1 MESQQKKQYCL
12 GIDYGTSSM
21 RVLLVRAEDGAEVCS
36 VVREYP
42 SGFEGVLLDD
52 KDPLLARQA
61 VIDYPECLIHALVK
75 LRQHVGDE
83 AMSAIGGIGS
93 DTTGSSPI
101 PVGSDGKMLGLR
113 DNMRAR
119 LAAQCWLWK
128 DHTAHAE
135 ATEITETAA
144 AYPYLAKCG
153 GTYSS
158 EWWWSKILHC
168 ARTDPEVFELAESWI
183 ELQDAIPG
191 LLIGA
196 DLRHSPRGI
205 CAAGH
210 KAMYNDEWG
219 GLPSTEFL
227 NLLDPRLGA
236 LRTRLP
242 NSAVTA
248 DNLAGGIHAEIAE
261 RTGIPEG
268 TPVAVG
274 LMDAHSGAVGS
285 GIQPGTLVKVM
296 GTSTCDLMVG
306 SGTTPDIP
314 GVCGIV
320 PGSILPGMMGIEAG
334 QSAVGDLFG
343 WWARETGSSHAELS
357 RKAEELQPGES
368 GLLALDWNNG
378 NRTVL
383 VDPLL
388 TGLLVGQTLHTTT
401 AEIYRALIEATA
413 FGSLAIIQRI
423 ESFGVPV
430 ERIVTGGGIAEK
442 STLTMQ
448 IYADVCG
455 RPIHLSRSNQTC
467 ALGAAIFGSV
477 VGGMHPDISTAVQH
491 MTGLKDRVYT
501 PNPAAHKV
509 YRRLY
514 GLYMDLHD
522 AFGRTGRHPNLEGL
536 MKELLLIRKGV
547 KN

>member
-1 MESQQKKQYCL
+1 
-12 GIDYGTSSM
+12 M
-21 RVLLVRAEDGAEVCS
+21 RVLMVRAENGEEVCT
-36 VVREYP
+36 VVRKY
-42 SGFEGVLLDD
+42 SKGTDGVLLDD
-52 KDPLLARQA
+52 NEPLLARQDVA
-61 VIDYPECLIHALVK
+61 GYPECLIQALGE
-75 LRQHVGDE
+75 LRQKVGD
-83 AMSAIGGIGS
+83 AMMAGIGGIGS

-101 PVGSDGKMLGLR
+101 PVGFDGRMLGLR
-113 DNMRAR
+113 EDMRDR
-119 LAAQCWLWK
+119 LSAQCWLWK
-128 DHTAHAE
+128 DHTSHAE
-135 ATEITETAA
+135 AAEITEKASS
-144 AYPYLAKCG
+144 YPYLSKCG

-168 ARTDPEVFELAESWI
+168 ARTDTEVFELAESWI

-191 LLIGA
+191 FLIGA

-210 KAMYNDEWG
+210 KAMYNDGWG
-219 GLPSTEFL
+219 GMPSTEFL
-227 NLLDPRLGA
+227 NRLDPRLGN
-236 LRTRLP
+236 LRERLP
-242 NSAVTA
+242 GKAITA
-248 DNLAGGIHAEIAE
+248 DHRAGGLSASIADNS
-261 RTGIPEG
+261 GISEG
-268 TPVAVG
+268 TAVAVG

-306 SGTTPDIP
+306 SGDTPDIP

-343 WWARETGSSHAELS
+343 WWVRETGTSHEELTK
-357 RKAEELQPGES
+357 KAEEMRPGES

-388 TGLLVGQTLHTTT
+388 TGLVLGQTLHTS
-401 AEIYRALIEATA
+401 AADVYRALIEATA

-442 STLTMQ
+442 SVLAMQ

-455 RPIHLSRSNQTC
+455 RPIYLSRSNQTC

-477 VGGMHPDISTAVQH
+477 AGGMHPDISTAVKH
-491 MTGLKDRVYT
+491 MTGLKDRVFT
-501 PNPAAHKV
+501 PDRDAHKV
-509 YRRLY
+509 YQRLY
-514 GLYMDLHD
+514 RLYMDLHD
-522 AFGRTGRHPNLEGL
+522 AFGRTGRHPDLEGL
-536 MKELLLIRKGV
+536 MKELIDIRKGAQS
-547 KN
+547 